1 MSSEVST
8 DLHRMQSLNTVGTI
22 SYILHLVVAVGAIV
36 PGAQFGPL
44 LLLVALVIDL
54 VKRDDAAGLRV
65 VVRLRHRRCRLE
77 RHAVGMARRP
87 RELGLRVEAARAG
100 DRRAKPEHGDEHA
113 GARDFRSAVRAHVRS
128 SRSHVRGSRASARAR
143 PASTM

>member
-54 VKRDDAAGLRV
+54 VKRGDAANTWQASHFSWRISTVL
-65 VVRLRHRRCRLE
+65 
-77 RHAVGMARRP
+77 
-87 RELGLRVEAARAG
+87 RAG
-100 DRRAKPEHGDEHA
+100 LFYLITAPLWFFFIVPGWIAWTLISIWFLYRIVMGMVRMNANRAVE
-113 GARDFRSAVRAHVRS
+113 
-128 SRSHVRGSRASARAR
+128 
-143 PASTM
+143 